1 MLLQSLHFRQAI
13 IEIKSH
19 DQSCLTIN
27 HKLIFFTDFFVY
39 KVEILVFETSVKS
52 ESVKFCNSK
61 AAICHRAKVWLAF
74 QFQALLQR
82 PPMGGNPTNRF
93 PDRRLSSCT
102 FVELYLFCS
111 SSI

>member
-1 MLLQSLHFRQAI
+1 MTSLSLVVLIVYICVVF
-13 IEIKSH
+13 
-19 DQSCLTIN
+19 CNVNVMYLTHGN
-27 HKLIFFTDFFVY
+27 FFAY
-39 KVEILVFETSVKS
+39 KAEILGFETSVKS
-52 ESVKFCNSK
+52 ESVKFYNSK
-61 AAICHRAKVWLAF
+61 AAICHRAKGWLAF
-74 QFQALLQR
+74 QFQAFLQK